1 MKLFTPFA
9 IPQKDNCD
17 LCRDKS
23 NKRREVVNL
32 RLDQLFK
39 FLFQSTKKRLFR
51 NDREEAFFLDFK
63 ISFKQFLE

>member
-17 LCRDKS
+17 VCRDKS

-32 RLDQLFK
+32 RLDQLLNSSSRALK
-39 FLFQSTKKRLFR
+39 NASSVMTEKKRFFR
-51 NDREEAFFLDFK
+51 F
-63 ISFKQFLE
+63 